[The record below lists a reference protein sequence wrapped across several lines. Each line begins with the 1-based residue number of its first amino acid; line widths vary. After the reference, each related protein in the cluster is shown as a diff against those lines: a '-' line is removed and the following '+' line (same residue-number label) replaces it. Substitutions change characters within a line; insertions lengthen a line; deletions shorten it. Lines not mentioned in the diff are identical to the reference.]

1 MNDLK
6 NENISVDVTVQKS
19 GDQTLSK
26 ELGEYIQLDITEEI
40 RDEPAAALQRKP
52 RTRFLKRLRL
62 GRRILIKR
70 TGAFFRDTKKMMI
83 LWAAIIALIIVGKFL
98 NWDDAIIGGVVVI
111 VGLIFSAF
119 SWLGA
124 MILSGIALIP
134 FIGAPLVT
142 VLSSS
147 ILWII
152 NALGYFVSIIAI
164 KAGHGKTV
172 LNYRLLVIVFLTG
185 LALGYVIAKL
195 I

>member
-1 MNDLK
+1 
-6 NENISVDVTVQKS
+6 
-19 GDQTLSK
+19 
-26 ELGEYIQLDITEEI
+26 
-40 RDEPAAALQRKP
+40 
-52 RTRFLKRLRL
+52 
-62 GRRILIKR
+62 
-70 TGAFFRDTKKMMI
+70 MI

-185 LALGYVIAKL
+185 LSMGYVIAKL
-195 I
+195 LE